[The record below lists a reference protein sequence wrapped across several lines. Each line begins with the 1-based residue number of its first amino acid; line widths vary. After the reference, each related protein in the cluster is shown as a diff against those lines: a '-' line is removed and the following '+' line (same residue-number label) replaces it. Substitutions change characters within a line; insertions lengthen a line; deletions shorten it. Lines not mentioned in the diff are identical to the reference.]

1 VQPRFSFSKYKIGV
15 AKLLRFYYVEN
26 VELELL
32 KRLGLAI
39 ALGLLVGIERE
50 FSQRREGEPLFAGNR
65 TFALLALLGTI
76 SGYLAAKISPFILF
90 GALLSVGALIVI
102 SYFLSVRSAGHLG
115 TTTEVSALLTFLIGV
130 IIAAGELF
138 FASVTTIALVTLLAL
153 KPSFKALTGKISY
166 EDIFATLKFAI
177 ISIVILPFLPNRT
190 FGPLEVFNP
199 AEIWLMV
206 ILVAGLSF
214 AGYVLVKI
222 VGPQRSIPLI
232 GLLGGLVSSTA
243 LTVSFAQRSKQ
254 NVELSRLLAL
264 GAVIASTT
272 MFPRL
277 LIEISAVN
285 SALLPEIVFPLTSMM
300 VAGLIAV
307 GWLWRME
314 RSRQQTTEVQFTN
327 PFSITPALK
336 FALLFVLILFVSK
349 AALDFIG
356 TRALYFTAVLAG
368 LTDVDAITLS
378 VARLARESLEAP
390 TATRAIIL
398 AALSNTLMKG
408 AIAFLLGA
416 RIFGRQM
423 ALTLG
428 LVLLAGIIGIVLV

>member
-1 VQPRFSFSKYKIGV
+1 M
-15 AKLLRFYYVEN
+15 
-26 VELELL
+26 L

-76 SGYLAAKISPFILF
+76 SGYLAAEISPFILF
-90 GALLSVGALIVI
+90 GALLIVGALIVI
-102 SYFLSVRSAGHLG
+102 SYFLSVRTAGHFG

-130 IIAAGELF
+130 IIATGKLF
-138 FASVTTIALVTLLAL
+138 LASVTTVALVTLLAL
-153 KPSFKALTGKISY
+153 KPRFKILTDKISS
-166 EDIFATLKFAI
+166 EDIYATLKFAI

-190 FGPLEVFNP
+190 FGPLNVFNP
-199 AEIWLMV
+199 AEIWLLV
-206 ILVAGLSF
+206 ILVAGISF

-243 LTVSFAQRSKQ
+243 VTVSFAQRSKQ
-254 NVELSRLLAL
+254 NVELARMLAL

-277 LIEISAVN
+277 LLEISIVN
-285 SALLPEIVFPLTSMM
+285 STLLPNLIFPLTSMM
-300 VAGLIAV
+300 VAGLIAA

-314 RSRQQTTEVQFTN
+314 RNRQQTTEVQFTN

-336 FALLFVLILFVSK
+336 FALLFVLILFVAK
-349 AALDFIG
+349 IALEFIG

-368 LTDVDAITLS
+368 LTDVDAIALT
-378 VARLARESLEAP
+378 VARLARESLAAS
-390 TATRAIIL
+390 TATHAIVG
-398 AALSNTLMKG
+398 AALANTFMKG
-408 AIAFLLGA
+408 VIAFLLGA
-416 RIFGRQM
+416 KMFGRQM
-423 ALTLG
+423 GLAFG
-428 LVLLAGIIGIVLV
+428 LVLLVGIVTVVLV

>member
-1 VQPRFSFSKYKIGV
+1 MVAIIKCKIGV
-15 AKLLRFYYVEN
+15 AKLPRFYYVEN

-76 SGYLAAKISPFILF
+76 SGYLAAKISPLILF
-90 GALLSVGALIVI
+90 GALLIVGTLIVI
-102 SYFLSVRSAGHLG
+102 SYFLSVRTAGHFG

-130 IIAAGELF
+130 IIATGELF
-138 FASVTTIALVTLLAL
+138 LASVTTIALVTLLAL
-153 KPSFKALTGKISY
+153 KPSFKTFTGNISY
-166 EDIFATLKFAI
+166 EDIYATLKLAI

-190 FGPLEVFNP
+190 FGPLNVFNP
-199 AEIWLMV
+199 AETWLMV

-222 VGPQRSIPLI
+222 AGPQRSIPLI
-232 GLLGGLVSSTA
+232 GLLGGVVSSTA

-285 SALLPEIVFPLTSMM
+285 SALLPKIIFPLMSMT

-307 GWLWRME
+307 AWLWRME

-327 PFSITPALK
+327 PFSIAPALK
-336 FALLFVLILFVSK
+336 FALLFVLILFVAK

-356 TRALYFTAVLAG
+356 PRALYFTAVLAG

-378 VARLARESLEAP
+378 VARLARESLEAS

-398 AALSNTLMKG
+398 AALSNTLVKG
-408 AIAFLLGA
+408 VIAFLLGA
-416 RIFGRQM
+416 KIFGRQM
-423 ALTLG
+423 GFALG
-428 LVLLAGIIGIVLV
+428 LVLLVGVIAIALV

>member
-1 VQPRFSFSKYKIGV
+1 MEI
-15 AKLLRFYYVEN
+15 
-26 VELELL
+26 ELL
-32 KRLGLAI
+32 TRIGLAL

-50 FSQRREGEPLFAGNR
+50 FSQGREGEPLFAGNR

-90 GALLSVGALIVI
+90 GALLIVGALIVI
-102 SYFLSVRSAGHLG
+102 SYFLSVRNGGQLG

-130 IIAAGELF
+130 IVAVGELF

-153 KPSFKALTGKISY
+153 KPSFRTLTGKISY
-166 EDIFATLKFAI
+166 EDIYATLKFAI

-190 FGPLEVFNP
+190 LGPLEVFNP
-199 AEIWLMV
+199 AETWLLV
-206 ILVAGLSF
+206 ILVTGLSF

-232 GLLGGLVSSTA
+232 SLLGGLVSSTA

-264 GAVIASTT
+264 GAVIASTM

-285 SALLPEIVFPLTSMM
+285 ATLLPHLIFPLTSMM
-300 VAGLIAV
+300 AAGLIAA
-307 GWLWRME
+307 GWLWHLE
-314 RSRQQTTEVQFTN
+314 RGRQQTTEVQFTN

-336 FALLFVLILFVSK
+336 FALLFVVILFISK
-349 AALDFIG
+349 AALDNVG

-368 LTDVDAITLS
+368 LPDADAITLTI
-378 VARLARESLEAP
+378 ARLARESLDAS
-390 TATRAIIL
+390 TAARTIIL

-408 AIAFLLGA
+408 AMAFLLGA

-423 ALTLG
+423 ALALA
-428 LVLLAGIIGIVLV
+428 LVLLVGVIGIILV